1 MSPRRDGG
9 TVHKEDKHVF
19 QHVKQ
24 VDLVVEVLD
33 ARLPRTSRNDRLY
46 HALAGKSRL
55 VLLNKADLADKT
67 ETGRWLSY
75 LAEENGPVLA
85 FSSKGL
91 ADLPRFEAL
100 LRKERP
106 RQVKFKRPLR
116 LMVVGIPNVGKSSVI
131 NRLAYKLAAKTGNTP
146 GITRG
151 AQWIRLRAG
160 WEMLDTP
167 GILSPQLDPEKL
179 SPGLAVIGAV
189 SPQFYDVETVAL
201 WLVSRLQEKKRY
213 LDLLCKHYHLGA
225 VPGDASLEQYL
236 ERIASSRG
244 LLKRGGGASREKA
257 AQLLLSDFRK
267 GALGRITLEVPED
280 QDA

>member
-1 MSPRRDGG
+1 MSSRRDAGA
-9 TVHKEDKHVF
+9 VQREDKHVF
-19 QHVKQ
+19 RYLKR

-33 ARLPRTSRNDRLY
+33 ARLPRTSRNERLH
-46 HALAGKSRL
+46 HALAGKRRL
-55 VLLNKADLADKT
+55 VLLNKADLADKL

-100 LRKERP
+100 LQKERP
-106 RQVKFKRPLR
+106 RQEKFKRPLR

-131 NRLAYKLAAKTGNTP
+131 NRLAHKLSVKTGNTP

-167 GILSPQLDPEKL
+167 GVLSPRIRPEKL
-179 SPGLAVIGAV
+179 SPGLAVIGAI
-189 SPQFYDVETVAL
+189 SAQLYDIETVAL
-201 WLVSRLQEKKRY
+201 WLLSRLQEKKRY
-213 LDLLCKHYHLGA
+213 LDILLKQYRLGA
-225 VPGDASLEQYL
+225 VPGDARPDHFL
-236 ERIASSRG
+236 ERIAHSRG
-244 LLKRGGGASREKA
+244 LLMAGGEASREKA

-267 GALGRITLEVPED
+267 GALGRVTLEVPED
-280 QDA
+280 EHA